1 MKNSSTMETKKKERS
16 KPVKSYPKPVKRCVV
31 KNCFETDP
39 LSEFRTLHRFPKKP
53 ERKKQWCEVIGI
65 QSVTSRDMICDRHF
79 TSSDYGTNYL
89 KTNIVPTKDLVL
101 EYEAETVEFI
111 DCKVFIRLIIK
122 RLLKNYFLVPEP
134 TSIVSSESIKLD
146 PDETQQNTQVS
157 SNQIPAALDYQ
168 MLPVINPQI
177 VPLHQSS
184 PSNPVINRVI
194 QPTQPPT
201 LLNPMVLTLPISQ
214 MTPEQNARKQKYLSL
229 QSKNTKLKSLI
240 KQLRT
245 ENIILKNSIQEYKA
259 LLNIS
264 NK

>member
-1 MKNSSTMETKKKERS
+1 
-16 KPVKSYPKPVKRCVV
+16 
-31 KNCFETDP
+31 
-39 LSEFRTLHRFPKKP
+39 
-53 ERKKQWCEVIGI
+53 
-65 QSVTSRDMICDRHF
+65 
-79 TSSDYGTNYL
+79 
-89 KTNIVPTKDLVL
+89 
-101 EYEAETVEFI
+101 
-111 DCKVFIRLIIK
+111 
-122 RLLKNYFLVPEP
+122 
-134 TSIVSSESIKLD
+134 
-146 PDETQQNTQVS
+146 
-157 SNQIPAALDYQ
+157 